1 MALYG
6 SLGIKALSE
15 DKVETGTIGKE
26 VLIIDDGLVEKLDEI
41 VGPDFK
47 GGLNG

>member
-1 MALYG
+1 MTLYG

-15 DKVETGTIGKE
+15 DKGETGTSGKD
-26 VLIIDDGLVEKLDEI
+26 VSIIDDGFVEKLDEI